1 MQLENGLKVY
11 MCSIYDE
18 GWMISTLE
26 ARDIILAHDEDE
38 ARATICARWGVRK
51 NKKGLK
57 IEEVPFTRAKV
68 VYKTQT
74 ELIHSTDYRVG
85 LGHFDDSHYGKV
97 RRCYCGKCNKEIVTL
112 ADFCKN
118 CGAYLR

>member
-1 MQLENGLKVY
+1 MKLENGLKVY

-26 ARDIILAHDEDE
+26 ARDIILAHDESE

-57 IEEVPFTRAKV
+57 IEEIPFTRAKV

-97 RRCYCGKCNKEIVTL
+97 RLLLCAVSITIRVEEGV
-112 ADFCKN
+112 
-118 CGAYLR
+118 